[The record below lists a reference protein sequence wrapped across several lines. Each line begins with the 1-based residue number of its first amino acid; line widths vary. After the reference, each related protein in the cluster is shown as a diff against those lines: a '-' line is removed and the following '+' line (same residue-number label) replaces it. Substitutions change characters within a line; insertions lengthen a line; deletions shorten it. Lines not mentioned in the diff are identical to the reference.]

1 MNERRIPFTREDED
15 KIASAALWGTI
26 VAIGTMAVGALDLVT
41 NLLAGTTAVT
51 LAIRG
56 VGLVV
61 TVMLGLW
68 LLSASR
74 CFRKVARTDEADKA
88 YLLQGCRNLYYY
100 FFVTGIALILL
111 LTATLV
117 GLIVAL
123 FLGASPTAVLK
134 FG

>member
-15 KIASAALWGTI
+15 RIASAALWGSI
-26 VAIGTMAVGALDLVT
+26 VAIGTIAVGALDMVT
-41 NLLAGTTAVT
+41 NLIAGATAVN

-56 VGLVV
+56 VGLVI

-100 FFVTGIALILL
+100 FLVTGVALMILLGAALI
-111 LTATLV
+111 

-123 FLGASPTAVLK
+123 FFGASPTAVLQ